1 MAKVDNKAKKNS
13 SKKIKEESNVDV
25 TDKVLADFLENNI
38 GKIIDERIE
47 NDYTSKK
54 NKQKIVETEV
64 VENKEEVDVQT
75 LVDDINKIE
84 TTNNE
89 VVDNVNKTDN
99 ETEATNNEAV
109 EINVNDENKDIEP
122 TSEDK
127 DIKSK
132 QIEYRYVN
140 VSSGVIYD

>member
-1 MAKVDNKAKKNS
+1 MAKVDNKTKKNS
-13 SKKIKEESNVDV
+13 SKKITEETNTDV

-75 LVDDINKIE
+75 LVDDVNETDNKTE

-89 VVDNVNKTDN
+89 V
-99 ETEATNNEAV
+99 V

>member
-1 MAKVDNKAKKNS
+1 MAKVDNKTKKNS
-13 SKKIKEESNVDV
+13 SKKITEESNADV

-75 LVDDINKIE
+75 LVDDVNEIE
-84 TTNNE
+84 ATNNE
-89 VVDNVNKTDN
+89 VVDDVNKTDN
-99 ETEATNNEAV
+99 ETETTNNEVV

>member
-1 MAKVDNKAKKNS
+1 MAKVDNKTKKNS
-13 SKKIKEESNVDV
+13 SKKITEETNTDV

-75 LVDDINKIE
+75 LVDDVNETNNKTE

-89 VVDNVNKTDN
+89 V
-99 ETEATNNEAV
+99 V

>member
-1 MAKVDNKAKKNS
+1 MAKVDNKIKKTS
-13 SKKIKEESNVDV
+13 SKKIKEESNTDV
-25 TDKVLADFLENNI
+25 TDKVLADFLENNV

-64 VENKEEVDVQT
+64 VENNEEVDVQT
-75 LVDDINKIE
+75 LVDDINEIE

-89 VVDNVNKTDN
+89 VVDVVN
-99 ETEATNNEAV
+99 ETDSETEIPNNEV
-109 EINVNDENKDIEP
+109 VDVVNDENKDIEP

-127 DIKSK
+127 DTKSK

>member
-1 MAKVDNKAKKNS
+1 MAKVDNKTKKNS
-13 SKKIKEESNVDV
+13 SKKIKEETNTDV

-75 LVDDINKIE
+75 LVDDINETE

-89 VVDNVNKTDN
+89 V
-99 ETEATNNEAV
+99 V

-132 QIEYRYVN
+132 QIEFRYVN

>member
-1 MAKVDNKAKKNS
+1 MAKVDNKTKKTS
-13 SKKIKEESNVDV
+13 SKKIKEESNTDV

-54 NKQKIVETEV
+54 HKQKIVETEV

-75 LVDDINKIE
+75 LVDDINEIE

-89 VVDNVNKTDN
+89 VVDVVNETDN
-99 ETEATNNEAV
+99 ETEIPNNEVV
-109 EINVNDENKDIEP
+109 EIDINNENKDIEP

-127 DIKSK
+127 DTKSK